1 MPTRSNRCDKCKGY
15 YDPKKGHT
23 CRLLLSITASDMEWD
38 FFRAGG
44 KGGQNQNKRSTGV
57 RCKHLPSGAAG
68 EARDERTQAANR
80 KAAFR
85 RCVETKKFQAWLKIE
100 CSRHLGTLEKIEKA
114 VEKHMDPK
122 NFKIEVRENG
132 KWTKT
137 EVGVSEDLLSVM
149 GNR

>member
-1 MPTRSNRCDKCKGY
+1 MPTRSNRCDRCKGY
-15 YDPKKGHT
+15 YDPERGHT

-57 RCKHLPSGAAG
+57 RCKHLPSGSVG

-85 RCVETKKFQAWLKIE
+85 RCVETKNFQAWLRVESARK
-100 CSRHLGTLEKIEKA
+100 LGKLEDIEKIVNEQMRHYNIKT
-114 VEKHMDPK
+114 
-122 NFKIEVRENG
+122 EVRQNG
-132 KWTKT
+132 KWTSV
-137 EVGVSEDLLSVM
+137 EVIPDA
-149 GNR
+149 NA